1 MSTVKKLSA
10 SSRLKQDYVRLKKD
24 PVPYITAEPVP
35 ENILEWYFVI
45 NGPENSPYEGGYY
58 FGSLCFAK
66 EFPFK
71 PPAIFMV
78 TPNGRFKTNT
88 RLCLSISDFHP
99 DSWNPTWSVSSI
111 LTGLL
116 SFMLESTPTMGST
129 ETTYYEKKALA
140 KSSLQFNTKN
150 VIFCEMFPEICE
162 EIKNKLTEGKKEEP
176 ALQETPQTNQTTVKE
191 KEKESSSNNSF
202 IFVLFLIFALI
213 VNYVIK
219 TI

>member
-10 SSRLKQDYVRLKKD
+10 SSRLKQDYVRLKRD

-88 RLCLSISDFHP
+88 RLCLSISGE
-99 DSWNPTWSVSSI
+99 N
-111 LTGLL
+111 
-116 SFMLESTPTMGST
+116 
-129 ETTYYEKKALA
+129 
-140 KSSLQFNTKN
+140 
-150 VIFCEMFPEICE
+150 FCC
-162 EIKNKLTEGKKEEP
+162 
-176 ALQETPQTNQTTVKE
+176 PQT
-191 KEKESSSNNSF
+191 
-202 IFVLFLIFALI
+202 
-213 VNYVIK
+213 
-219 TI
+219 